1 MDHWWI
7 LWLLVPNNSS
17 PGPRKVNLFILDT
30 MLKLNIFAQKK
41 PQFYFVSKLQFLA
54 KIHIN
59 LLKSINNSFNIEMV
73 QTRSPFYPVDICKGC
88 VCVCVEEC
96 SYLHWVWS
104 FSKYTVDLSISSKK
118 KKIDFYLDFYQKSSW
133 APSQSQNCTYFY
145 PRIFVMSH
153 ENIVS

>member
-7 LWLLVPNNSS
+7 LWLLLPNNSS
-17 PGPRKVNLFILDT
+17 PGPRKVNLFILYT

-41 PQFYFVSKLQFLA
+41 PQFYFASKLQFLA

-104 FSKYTVDLSISSKK
+104 FSKYTVDSSISSKK
-118 KKIDFYLDFYQKSSW
+118 KKIFNW
-133 APSQSQNCTYFY
+133 
-145 PRIFVMSH
+145 IFIRNHLELLLSH
-153 ENIVS
+153 KTAHISVLGSLLCSMKT